1 MKKIDK
7 IICFSVGLSA
17 QDIEQGRASFEG
29 MNTQVPTPEVI
40 AVTQPLLGLR
50 VGEVLDCIIERSGW
64 NPDGGWKDSEIK
76 RSPDAGN
83 NRVVIVHTQERE
95 LVLQVMRSFKAVLP
109 DPQNIIFAV
118 ITETALNWTFKD
130 YIGHLGKE
138 HESMQNRRTEKNPD
152 MKKI

>member
-1 MKKIDK
+1 MKKMDR

-29 MNTQVPTPEVI
+29 MNRQVPILEVI
-40 AVTQPLLGLR
+40 AVTQPMLGWR
-50 VGEVLDCIIERSGW
+50 VGDVLDGMTGGAEGNRHDER
-64 NPDGGWKDSEIK
+64 KASEIK
-76 RSPDAGN
+76 LSPPAGKY
-83 NRVVIVHTQERE
+83 RVVIVHAQERD

-118 ITETALNWTFKD
+118 ITETALNWTFED
-130 YIGHLGKE
+130 YIGHLGQE
-138 HESMQNRRTEKNPD
+138 HESMQNRRTEKNPN

>member
-1 MKKIDK
+1 MKKMDR

-29 MNTQVPTPEVI
+29 MNRQVPILEVI
-40 AVTQPLLGLR
+40 AVTQPMLGWR
-50 VGEVLDCIIERSGW
+50 VGDVLDGMIEGSEGDTHGER
-64 NPDGGWKDSEIK
+64 KALEIK
-76 RSPDAGN
+76 LSPPAGKY
-83 NRVVIVHTQERE
+83 RVVIVHTQERD

-118 ITETALNWTFKD
+118 ITETALNWTFED

-138 HESMQNRRTEKNPD
+138 HESMQNRRTENNPD
-152 MKKI
+152 LKKI